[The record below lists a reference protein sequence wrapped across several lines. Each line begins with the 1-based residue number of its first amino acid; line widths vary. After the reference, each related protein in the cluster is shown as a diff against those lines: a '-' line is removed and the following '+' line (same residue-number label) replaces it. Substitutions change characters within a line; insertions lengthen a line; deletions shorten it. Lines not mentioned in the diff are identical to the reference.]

1 MPIYEYQC
9 EECGHRLEVI
19 QKFSDSPLTQ
29 CPNCKGRLS
38 KILSPSALMFK
49 GSGWYVTD
57 YSSKGKPPKTES
69 EPPKAEKAEAK
80 DKAEVKPSSEKTAE
94 KSSSE
99 STPKTPSEP
108 KESPSKK

>member
-1 MPIYEYQC
+1 MPIYEYRC

-19 QKFSDSPLTQ
+19 QKFSDSPFTQ

-38 KILSPSALMFK
+38 KVLSPSALMFK

-57 YSSKGKPPKTES
+57 YSNKGKPPKTES

-80 DKAEVKPSSEKTAE
+80 PSSEKTAE

-99 STPKTPSEP
+99 STPNTPSEP